1 MIFSTTVLPR
11 HMLSVALVVMGS
23 RVTPTHAFVW
33 SSVWMTRSS
42 RGRPFSAVP
51 PSARRP
57 SSHIVAGRMRSA
69 LLGALP
75 VTASLTAGMQL
86 RAGSTAITDSPDETW
101 EVVRTPGD
109 GSCLFHAVQVT
120 AQMDAKEL
128 RKVAAD
134 SVDANVDVEFNGA
147 SLRQWIDWETDMT
160 PDEYAKR
167 LRVGNWGG
175 QIELCLLARGLDT
188 RWVEVVRHFRTA
200 SDFVCA
206 GVPSSTCESCI
217 NFFYLPSLGSRST
230 TSRQRARLSYNMY
243 FRQRQRGASL
253 LSPSACC
260 TMARIMTRS
269 CVRAVALLHQ
279 QQ

>member
-33 SSVWMTRSS
+33 SSVSMTRSS

-57 SSHIVAGRMRSA
+57 STHIVAGRMRSA

-86 RAGSTAITDSPDETW
+86 RATSTAITDSPDETW

-134 SVDANVDVEFNGA
+134 SVDDNVDVEFNGA
-147 SLRQWIDWETDMT
+147 SLRQWIDWETSMT

-167 LRVGNWGG
+167 MRVGNWGG

-188 RWVEVVRHFRTA
+188 RWV
-200 SDFVCA
+200 
-206 GVPSSTCESCI
+206 
-217 NFFYLPSLGSRST
+217 
-230 TSRQRARLSYNMY
+230 
-243 FRQRQRGASL
+243 L
-253 LSPSACC
+253 L
-260 TMARIMTRS
+260 
-269 CVRAVALLHQ
+269 LKL
-279 QQ
+279 